1 MKPLEG
7 VKILDFTQAHAGSLA
22 TMILSDFGAEV
33 VKIERAGVGDLARY
47 WAPMKDGNS
56 AYYTHLNRGK
66 KSISLNAYS
75 DEGKEILFQLLKE
88 ADVVCE
94 NFKYGSMDRMGLSYE
109 EVKKINPSII
119 YASLNGFGQT
129 GPMKE
134 SIGLDLQLQA
144 MSGLMDRTG
153 FPDGPPTKVGAAFG
167 DHLSGTYMALAIC
180 LALVNKKKNG
190 TGNRVD
196 IAILDSLFSILEAA
210 PVTYCLRGEVPER
223 VGNSYPSISP
233 YDSFKA
239 KDGYVAIGIST
250 DSQWFK
256 FCEALGMDDLA
267 KDERYMNNEVRG
279 DNYESGLR
287 EAIEAVTS
295 KMSKFEIED
304 KLRDYRLACGAVCTV
319 AEAMGSEQV
328 KAREM
333 LVDIEDKAMGKVQ
346 IPGTVIKMYGTPGG
360 FTEGAP
366 LLGEHTEAYLAQ
378 LGYSEAD
385 IAALIEKKVVE
396 ATQA

>member
-7 VKILDFTQAHAGSLA
+7 VKIIDFTQAHAGSLA
-22 TMILSDFGAEV
+22 TMILADFGAEII
-33 VKIERAGVGDLARY
+33 KIERAGVGDLARY

-56 AYYTHLNRGK
+56 AYYAHLNRNK
-66 KSISLNAYS
+66 KSISLNAYTP
-75 DEGKEILFQLLKE
+75 EGKEILFKLIKD
-88 ADVVCE
+88 ADVICE
-94 NFKYGSMDRMGLSYE
+94 NFKYGSMDRMGLSYD

-167 DHLSGTYMALAIC
+167 DHLSGTYMALAIN
-180 LALVNKKKNG
+180 LALVNKKKTG
-190 TGNRVD
+190 KGNRID

-210 PVTYCLRGEVPER
+210 PVTYCLRRYIPER

-233 YDSFKA
+233 YDSFKTN
-239 KDGYVAIGIST
+239 DGYVSIGIST
-250 DSQWFK
+250 DNQWVR

-267 KDERYMNNEVRG
+267 KDERYLTNETRG
-279 DNYESGLR
+279 DNYETGLKQS
-287 EAIEAVTS
+287 IEKVTS
-295 KMSKFEIED
+295 TMSKFEIES
-304 KLRDYRLACGAVCTV
+304 KLREYKLACGAVCTV
-319 AEAMGSEQV
+319 GEAMISDQV
-328 KAREM
+328 KEREM
-333 LVDIEDKAMGKVQ
+333 LVEVEDKALGKIE

-360 FTEGAP
+360 ITEGAP
-366 LLGEHTEAYLAQ
+366 LLGEHTKYYLSQ
-378 LGYSEAD
+378 LGYSDES
-385 IAALIEKKVVE
+385 IEELAGKKVVE
-396 ATQA
+396 IV